1 MSILR
6 GWLEI
11 AIDLFEFYSDVPFSC
26 YQGDWVA
33 RKNAEDKEI
42 LMDSLQLAHK
52 CILNSFYGYVM
63 RKGARW
69 RSMEMAGIVTYTG
82 AQLIMQARELVEQV
96 NRNKLLPLDLLIL
109 MCHTIPCFNFCIC
122 RLAGPWSWTLT
133 ASGASYRPLSPKT
146 SSSSSATAPL
156 KSCSIPAPCS
166 MQVSVNPDLSMID
179 DRDSNSK

>member
-1 MSILR
+1 M
-6 GWLEI
+6 
-11 AIDLFEFYSDVPFSC
+11 
-26 YQGDWVA
+26 A

-96 NRNKLLPLDLLIL
+96 RVHQPYSTSTRLAHINFDSLRL
-109 MCHTIPCFNFCIC
+109 MCYDVTDGAGGSTPGARHRRYLVHPASLFPPRLQIQIPQWHHREAAVSLRHAQC
-122 RLAGPWSWTLT
+122 RYAPTNH
-133 ASGASYRPLSPKT
+133 
-146 SSSSSATAPL
+146 SS
-156 KSCSIPAPCS
+156 
-166 MQVSVNPDLSMID
+166 
-179 DRDSNSK
+179 R